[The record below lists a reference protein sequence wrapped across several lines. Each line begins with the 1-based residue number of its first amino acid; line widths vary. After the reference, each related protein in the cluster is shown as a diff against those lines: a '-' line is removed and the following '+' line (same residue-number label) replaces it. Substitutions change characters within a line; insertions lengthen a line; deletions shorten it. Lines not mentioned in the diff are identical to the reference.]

1 MPITVPELELLV
13 LPELPEE
20 FLADSVVDFV
30 PELVLLDPELPE
42 FVFPDFVPELPVEAE
57 FELLPELFLEEFPE
71 LLFEELLPEFLF
83 PPLGLPCPP
92 RPGPP

>member
-1 MPITVPELELLV
+1 MLLLSEYVPITVPELELLV

-20 FLADSVVDFV
+20 FVVDSVVDFV
-30 PELVLLDPELPE
+30 LDLVLLEPVLPE

-57 FELLPELFLEEFPE
+57 FELLPD
-71 LLFEELLPEFLF
+71 FLF
-83 PPLGLPCPP
+83 PPPGLLCPP